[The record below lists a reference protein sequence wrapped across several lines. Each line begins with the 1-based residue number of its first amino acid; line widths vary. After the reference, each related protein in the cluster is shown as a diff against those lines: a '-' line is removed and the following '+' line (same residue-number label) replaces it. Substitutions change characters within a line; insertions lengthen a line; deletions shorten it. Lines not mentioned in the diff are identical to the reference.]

1 MAANMANGTSELWLV
16 RHGET
21 EWNRQGLYQGQV
33 DIPLNETGLAQ
44 AHSAADRLAAA
55 GVAFDALYASPLLR
69 ARQTAE
75 VSAALLKIE
84 MRFDRRL
91 MEIHQGSF
99 EGKRYAHVLSEFG
112 TLLKN
117 LALPAVHRR
126 APGGESVAE
135 VAARMA
141 EAASEI
147 TRAHPGGRV
156 LIFAHGLA
164 LATLI
169 CQARAIPLEKV
180 YSHIQENAAVEVI
193 RWEGLSQK

>member
-1 MAANMANGTSELWLV
+1 MWLV

-33 DIPLNETGLAQ
+33 DIPLNETGIAQ
-44 AHSAADRLAAA
+44 ARNTAEQLGTA
-55 GVAFDALYASPLLR
+55 GVGFDALYASPLCR

-75 VSAALLKIE
+75 ISAERLGMEI
-84 MRFDRRL
+84 RFDPRL

-99 EGKRYAHVLSEFG
+99 EGKKYVHIMTDFR

-117 LALPAVHRR
+117 LSLPAVHRR

-141 EAASEI
+141 EAAADI
-147 TRAHPGGRV
+147 ARAHPGGRV

-164 LATLI
+164 LATLL
-169 CQARAIPLEKV
+169 CQARGLPLENV
-180 YSHIQENAAVEVI
+180 YRHIQENAEVAVIQFAPLLV
-193 RWEGLSQK
+193 